1 MIVVLVLGIHFLLL
15 SVYAGMIQSNRSR
28 LSMTYL
34 LLALFLPFVGELCL
48 VVAEMGKVPAVS
60 KYSNRSYHDTNI
72 PLRPNNFSIPTDWKE
87 IVLGEEKNAR
97 LLLKNVIDNAPEAE
111 LAEVL
116 KTALH
121 SKSSEVS
128 HIAAAGL
135 MRLNKKYENAITI
148 ARDASIAREN
158 NVMML
163 ASYIDAINAYI
174 KSGLPDEHSCYELKE
189 TEIKLLSKYLMA
201 MPQDEYYLSLQE
213 NLLSSEAI
221 TDE

>member
-97 LLLKNVIDNAPEAE
+97 LLLMNVIDNAPEAE

>member
-97 LLLKNVIDNAPEAE
+97 LLLMNVIDNAPEAE

-163 ASYIDAINAYI
+163 ASYFDAINAYI